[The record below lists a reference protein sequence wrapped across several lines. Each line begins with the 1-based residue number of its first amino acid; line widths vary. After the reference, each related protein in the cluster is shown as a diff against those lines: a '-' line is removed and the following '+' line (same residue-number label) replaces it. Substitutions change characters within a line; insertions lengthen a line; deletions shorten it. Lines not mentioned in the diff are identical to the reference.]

1 MMTRDAKRQMIMLK
15 IVCIA
20 ILIGHW
26 FDFYLMIMPATMKG
40 ESGFVI
46 EIGIALIFLGSFLL
60 LFTKRL
66 SQASLVPVNHPFLDE
81 SVHHTT

>member
-1 MMTRDAKRQMIMLK
+1 MIMLK
-15 IVCIA
+15 IVCVA

-26 FDFYLMIMPATMKG
+26 FDFYLMIMPSTMKA
-40 ESGFVI
+40 ESGFII
-46 EIGIALIFLGSFLL
+46 EIGIALIFLGFFLL

-66 SQASLVPVNHPFLDE
+66 SQASLVPIHHPFLDE